1 VALDYKINPNV
12 STYGTVRRGYKAG
25 GINITGEPSRK
36 TYQPE
41 FVTDYAAGLKSK
53 WNVDGVAILA
63 NVEVYYDRYT
73 NIQRSITAIGAD
85 PTPFVSNAASAKIWG
100 IDLETK
106 FVPSEY
112 FDMGIN
118 YSLLKPSYDSY
129 TDAQFGNLV
138 NSKFPLAPTHQ
149 LSVTPAGHKPLGDR
163 YGIVSLSATLFYQS
177 DFAADV
183 TNTPNG
189 NPNND
194 VSIPG
199 SLRPGFARLDAR
211 LEWEKVMQLPL
222 SIAFVVR
229 NATNKI
235 YQLGG
240 TNNLATPTFGVATAI
255 YGEPRIWSVEMR
267 YHF

>member
-1 VALDYKINPNV
+1 
-12 STYGTVRRGYKAG
+12 
-25 GINITGEPSRK
+25 
-36 TYQPE
+36 
-41 FVTDYAAGLKSK
+41 VTDYAAGLKSK

-112 FDMGIN
+112 FDMGLN

-129 TDAQFGNLV
+129 TDAEYGNLV
-138 NSKFPLAPTHQ
+138 NSKFPLAPTNQ
-149 LSVTPAGHKPLGDR
+149 LSVTPAAHKPLGDR
-163 YGIVSLSATLFYQS
+163 YGIVSLSATVFYQS
-177 DFAADV
+177 DFAIDV
-183 TNTPNG
+183 ANTPNG
-189 NPNND
+189 NPHND
-194 VSIPG
+194 ASIPG
-199 SLRPGFARLDAR
+199 SVRPGFTRLDAR
-211 LEWEKVMQLPL
+211 LEWEKVMQQPL

-235 YQLGG
+235 YELGG
-240 TNNLATPTFGVATAI
+240 TNNLATPSFGVATAI
-255 YGEPRIWSVEMR
+255 YGEPRMWSIEMR
-267 YHF
+267 YQF